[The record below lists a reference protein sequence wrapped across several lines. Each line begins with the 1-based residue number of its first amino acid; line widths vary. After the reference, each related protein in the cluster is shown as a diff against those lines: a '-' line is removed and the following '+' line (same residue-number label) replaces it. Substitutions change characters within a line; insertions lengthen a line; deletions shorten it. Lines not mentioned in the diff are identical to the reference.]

1 MSFLP
6 WFHFQIQDVDEKT
19 WSGFEYPNGADT
31 SKLKQRKEKLPAL
44 NKIKTTISIRD
55 GSAGLS
61 GEYKCSYGD
70 QSKTLSVT
78 FNEKLTFVD
87 TPETAIG
94 KQIEVGT
101 KSFECKAKPNDL
113 KYSWTNGTN
122 EKPKEGKTLDFG
134 DGITKDFNEN
144 TEYVCEINRA
154 STGDFETLTYK
165 FTVVYAPIV
174 TIPESGDSFVGKEGD
189 SVSLVCNV
197 DAKPVADIIWSR
209 SGKVLEGKTGTTLKL
224 DNLTFADHNGRY
236 ECKASNGIGKAA
248 SGNIDV
254 TVVVPPKTSITQGD
268 SVNVKEGDKLKLDCS
283 ASGQPK
289 PSKFI
294 WTLPDGTQ
302 QPEGAI
308 FRSGQLVIQ
317 KLGLKKALL

>member
-1 MSFLP
+1 M
-6 WFHFQIQDVDEKT
+6 
-19 WSGFEYPNGADT
+19 
-31 SKLKQRKEKLPAL
+31 
-44 NKIKTTISIRD
+44 
-55 GSAGLS
+55 
-61 GEYKCSYGD
+61 
-70 QSKTLSVT
+70 T

-94 KQIEVGT
+94 KQIEVGA
-101 KSFECKAKPNDL
+101 KSFDCKAKPDGL

-122 EKPKEGKTLDFG
+122 EKAMEGKTLDFG

-165 FTVVYAPIV
+165 FTVVYAPVV
-174 TIPESGDSFVGKEGD
+174 TLPEGGDSFVRKEGD

-197 DAKPVADIIWSR
+197 DAKPVADITWSR

-236 ECKASNGIGKAA
+236 ECTASNGIGKAA

-302 QPEGAI
+302 QPEGAT

-317 KLGLKKALL
+317 KLRLK